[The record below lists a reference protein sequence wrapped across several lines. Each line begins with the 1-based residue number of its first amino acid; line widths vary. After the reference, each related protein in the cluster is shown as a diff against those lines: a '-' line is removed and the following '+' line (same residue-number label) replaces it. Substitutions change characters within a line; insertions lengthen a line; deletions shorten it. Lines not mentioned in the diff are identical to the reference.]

1 MNTPFS
7 VKDILN
13 LAEQSDQYISMMDH
27 QPSNFFFE
35 DCANSNNG
43 VYPFPSD
50 TSLNSTEPS
59 YPMPSCDFYTHYP
72 PHNNNNNKMLDCYNT
87 SNELVFSY
95 HHADQQQSPASTTH
109 HQPGTVVSSSPDSL
123 NIGPCSTG
131 LQNMTSP
138 HVQQLSHLCPPYPEH
153 VDCNNDA
160 CDMLPPGVSPIPSQ
174 YIPSFHLTS
183 RANRQILHVTLN
195 AAVDIVEYT
204 PESLM
209 RHCSS
214 KNKVD
219 PKKGHQQSGTH
230 RQRVKRKPRVLF
242 SQAQVHELERRF
254 KQQRYLSAPER
265 EHFASVLKLT
275 STQVK
280 IWFQN
285 RRYKNKRQRHLL
297 EISAANK
304 GSVPS
309 NSPQPR
315 RVNVPVL
322 VRNGKPCPG
331 GIGYSFPTTLQTDY
345 NACPSLP
352 PPPEYP
358 TMSHQ
363 HFEPPSSPVEGYVN
377 IPESGEYQRTLLDVK
392 PQDLKSW

>member
-1 MNTPFS
+1 MSTPFS

-50 TSLNSTEPS
+50 ASLNSTEPS

-95 HHADQQQSPASTTH
+95 HHADQSPASTAH
-109 HQPGTVVSSSPDSL
+109 HQQGTVVSSSPDSL
-123 NIGPCSTG
+123 NIGPCSAG

-160 CDMLPPGVSPIPSQ
+160 CDSTPFGGCQSGNIHIHPTEIRTSISPSSVVEINTTSV
-174 YIPSFHLTS
+174 LTNY
-183 RANRQILHVTLN
+183 ATEAGN
-195 AAVDIVEYT
+195 
-204 PESLM
+204 
-209 RHCSS
+209 CSS
-214 KNKVD
+214 RNKVD

-242 SQAQVHELERRF
+242 SQ
-254 KQQRYLSAPER
+254 
-265 EHFASVLKLT
+265 LT

-304 GSVPS
+304 GRIPS

-331 GIGYSFPTTLQTDY
+331 GLGYSFPTPLQTDY

-352 PPPEYP
+352 PLPEYT

-363 HFEPPSSPVEGYVN
+363 HFEPPSPPVEGYVN
-377 IPESGEYQRTLLDVK
+377 VSESGEYQRTLLDVK